1 MEREDIFRGEKM
13 NKKVIRCAIYTRK
26 STEEGLDQD
35 FNSLDAQREACEAY
49 IKSQQHEGWT
59 LVDKQYNDGGF
70 SGGTLE
76 RPSLKELFKDIED
89 GKVDTV
95 VVYKIDRLTRSLM
108 DFSKIVE
115 VFDKQSVTFVSITQQ
130 FNTTTSMGRLT
141 LNILLSFAQFER
153 EVTGERI
160 RDKIAA
166 SKKKGMWM
174 GGSVPIGYKLEN
186 KKLVEDKEHSH
197 KVKLI
202 FDKYLELKSV
212 PELLNYL
219 RENNILTRTDKI
231 FTKGPLYHILQNP
244 VYIGQ
249 IRHKDKV
256 YQGEHPSIISQE
268 IFEATQKMLTQNRVS
283 NNCPATNNASLLAGK
298 LFDDAGN
305 RMSPS
310 HSNTRNRRYRYYVS
324 QAITQFRRQDA
335 GALSK
340 IPAGEIEKVVREEI
354 RKFLEDKEKLHSLMP
369 HLEMQNQKQLL
380 LTAEKANPWENNIFI
395 RAVLTKVV
403 IYRDKLE
410 IALCTKLI
418 LKALEALMYNT
429 ALPENK
435 NNEAGIPILL
445 ITKIKLTKTFRQGG
459 KILLGA
465 ETSTYEVNKS
475 LVKAIAKSFYWNELI
490 LTGKAKNSVDI
501 QKMENLKDNTYIK
514 DVLRLRFLA
523 PDIVEKILDGSNPP
537 DWTVQKLFKVRSLDW
552 SEQMKQLL

>member
-1 MEREDIFRGEKM
+1 M
-13 NKKVIRCAIYTRK
+13 
-26 STEEGLDQD
+26 LD
-35 FNSLDAQREACEAY
+35 N
-49 IKSQQHEGWT
+49 
-59 LVDKQYNDGGF
+59 QYNDGGF
-70 SGGTLE
+70 SGGNLE
-76 RPSLKELFKDIED
+76 RPALKELFKDIED

-115 VFDKQSVTFVSITQQ
+115 IFDKQSVTFVSITQQ

-174 GGSVPIGYKLEN
+174 GGSVPIGYKLQD
-186 KKLVEDKEHSH
+186 KKLVEDKEQSH

-212 PELLNYL
+212 AELLNYL
-219 RENNILTRTDKI
+219 REKNILTRTDKI

-244 VYIGQ
+244 VYTGQ

-256 YQGEHPSIISQE
+256 YQGEHPSIILQE

-283 NNCPATNNASLLAGK
+283 NNCSAINNASLLVGK

-335 GALSK
+335 GSLPE

-354 RKFLEDKEKLHSLMP
+354 RKFLQDKEQIHDIMP
-369 HLEMQNQKQLL
+369 HFEMQKQKQLL
-380 LTAEKANPWENNIFI
+380 LVVEKSNPCENNMFI

-403 IYRDKLE
+403 ICKDKLE
-410 IALCTKLI
+410 MTLCEKLL
-418 LKALEALMYNT
+418 LKALEALAYDT

-435 NNEAGIPILL
+435 NNDTKIPILL
-445 ITKIKLTKTFRQGG
+445 TTKIKLTKTFRRGG

-465 ETSTYEVNKS
+465 ETSTNEVNKS
-475 LVKAIAKSFYWNELI
+475 LVKAITKSFYWNELI
-490 LTGKAKNSVDI
+490 LAGKAKNSVDI
-501 QKMENLKDNTYIK
+501 QKMENLKDNTYVK

-523 PDIVEKILDGSNPP
+523 PDIVERILDGSNPP
-537 DWTVQKLFKVRSLDW
+537 DWTVQKLLKVRSLDW
-552 SEQMKQLL
+552 AEQEMILINMV